1 MSASNYY
8 GVYVVKNMYSAVLND
23 YIKIKYS
30 LDESHVV
37 KALKKH
43 GHTMCIRSV

>member
-1 MSASNYY
+1 
-8 GVYVVKNMYSAVLND
+8 MYSAVLND
-23 YIKIKYS
+23 YIEYS

-43 GHTMCIRSV
+43 GHTICIRSV